1 MQPILLLREAL
12 AHIRKQSMPRQNH
25 MLSYIVRQHSDDDL
39 NSQKYVAIL
48 YDSGDWKA
56 TASRWHA
63 VSRLFS
69 SIDN

>member
-1 MQPILLLREAL
+1 
-12 AHIRKQSMPRQNH
+12 MPRQNH